1 MEKNIFHYFR
11 DNLNSLIYYTWKCK
25 SKTSLSLPTKTR
37 YKLNPF
43 NKKKYF
49 TLTSKI
55 SSNSTPAI
63 FSGKKTGTIGIFQ
76 LKSEKIKEFFNR
88 QKSQDIV
95 D

>member
-1 MEKNIFHYFR
+1 M
-11 DNLNSLIYYTWKCK
+11 
-25 SKTSLSLPTKTR
+25 SLPKKTR

-43 NKKKYF
+43 NIKKYF

-55 SSNSTPAI
+55 SSKSTPAI
-63 FSGKKTGTIGIFQ
+63 FSEKKTGTIGIFQ

-95 D
+95 DWLIDGSDD